1 LNDWANSQAELFF
14 EIFVIWCNFDT
25 GKNHLYNARTMVDK
39 NDIDD
44 VVTEN
49 EFLPEDVDIEAGEEE
64 ELLGGKLK
72 ALRAKLALCEE
83 EKRKHLEDLNRARA
97 DFLNG
102 KRRLEEQLARDKE
115 RATDKM
121 LVDLLTLMDSFDTA
135 MADKTLWNTIDARWR
150 VGVEAIQAK
159 LVSILKGNGVVPLDP
174 IGLPFNPEEHEAVSN
189 SPVEDDAQVDTIVAV
204 LQKGFRRNDTVIRP
218 ARVVVGTK

>member
-1 LNDWANSQAELFF
+1 
-14 EIFVIWCNFDT
+14 
-25 GKNHLYNARTMVDK
+25 MVDK

-64 ELLGGKLK
+64 ELLGEKLK

-204 LQKGFRRNDTVIRP
+204 LQKGFKRNDTVIRP